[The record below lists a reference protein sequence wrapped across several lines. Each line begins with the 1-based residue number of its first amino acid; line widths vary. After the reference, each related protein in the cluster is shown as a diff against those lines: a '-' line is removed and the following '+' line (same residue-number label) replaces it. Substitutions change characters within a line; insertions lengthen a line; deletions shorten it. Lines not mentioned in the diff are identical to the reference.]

1 MCYPGFKIC
10 FQIHNLHRC
19 GGELYIGVVNKSGG
33 ESAKLATRLT
43 PEQIA
48 LFRMVGGC
56 TS

>member
-1 MCYPGFKIC
+1 M
-10 FQIHNLHRC
+10 HRC